1 MTVTVTQLVAAPPD
15 DPVRIALDD
24 HELRASLMN
33 HALAVLGRQLAG
45 RSASDRAD
53 KAKEACQETG
63 VRALQKCHD
72 YDPTRPVGPWLHGI
86 MNFVL
91 TETVRSLRRSP
102 AQESADPAA
111 WGKLEA
117 DLDSDAGESVP
128 ARLDVASYLAKLPSE
143 HTEVLKLR
151 FNEGLTH
158 NEIAARLGISNG
170 NARVR
175 LCRALVAAKLIA
187 GVEPREDRP

>member
-1 MTVTVTQLVAAPPD
+1 MTVTVTQPVAAPPD
-15 DPVRIALDD
+15 DPVRMALDD
-24 HELRASLMN
+24 PELRASLVN
-33 HALAVLGRQLAG
+33 HALAVLGRHLAG
-45 RSASDRAD
+45 RPAADRAD

-63 VRALQKCHD
+63 VRALQKRHD
-72 YDPTRPVGPWLHGI
+72 YDPTRPVSPWLHGI

-91 TETVRSLRRSP
+91 AEAIRSVRRSP

-111 WGKLEA
+111 WEQLEA
-117 DLDSDAGESVP
+117 DLDSDKAESVH

-143 HTEVLKLR
+143 HTEVLQLR

-158 NEIAARLGISNG
+158 NEIAVRLGISNV

>member
-1 MTVTVTQLVAAPPD
+1 M
-15 DPVRIALDD
+15 
-24 HELRASLMN
+24 S
-33 HALAVLGRQLAG
+33 
-45 RSASDRAD
+45 
-53 KAKEACQETG
+53 
-63 VRALQKCHD
+63 
-72 YDPTRPVGPWLHGI
+72 PWLHGI

-91 TETVRSLRRSP
+91 IETIRSLRRSP

-111 WGKLEA
+111 WEQLEA
-117 DLDSDAGESVP
+117 DLDSDAAKTVP
-128 ARLDVASYLAKLPSE
+128 TRLDVASYLAKLPSE
-143 HTEVLKLR
+143 HREVLHLR

-158 NEIAARLGISNG
+158 DEIAVRLGISIG